1 MNQQSIL
8 MRLEWTVY
16 AFTSGLFFAIG
27 VLMYIF
33 EAGPEVAAAVFA
45 ILTVLYGWVAW
56 VMVKRAAVL
65 ELHAYQACASCSTPT
80 PIQGAHC
87 MNCGTQ
93 NANFVPTQP

>member
-1 MNQQSIL
+1 MNHQTIF

-16 AFTSGLFFAIG
+16 AFTSALFFTIG
-27 VLMYIF
+27 VLIYIF

-65 ELHAYQACASCSTPT
+65 ELHAYQACTSCSALTPM
-80 PIQGAHC
+80 QGAHC